1 MIFSTLSLTIA
12 YHRYQQGNH
21 DPDHDPCQEA
31 EEDEEDEAD
40 DHGYNQ
46 SPAKRRYGQFK
57 ENLFAIQTELTRMKK
72 ESLLLTRGSS
82 TSNV

>member
-12 YHRYQQGNH
+12 YHRYQHGNH